1 MDKMRPARHSA
12 PEPLDPSV
20 PRDEVHL
27 AHRVVEER
35 LIAMHFQPIVD
46 VRDRTVFAQESLCR
60 PLSSSQFKSAQDLVS
75 AAVRAGRIGEL
86 GRLLR
91 AEAVKNCPNWPLFLN
106 IEPNEFDQGWLVRP
120 DDPVF
125 RHRLP
130 IYLEITET
138 APIKFF
144 DQCHS
149 VLAELRKKG
158 VLLAIDDLGA
168 GFSNLKYIAELEPD
182 MVKLDRELVHG
193 VRHGSR
199 EFGLLQGITRL
210 CHEMRAEVVAE
221 GVETPE
227 ELDAVVRAGVDYCQG
242 YLLARPAYR
251 PPAITWP
258 DLRCAAREPELQ
270 TDPASLESEIDEEPL
285 TPSGTAASNGQES
298 SEDKIIED
306 LELRL
311 QGVRGNL
318 ARSEELRR
326 ALSKRVRFL
335 SPGTSGASASG
346 TRPRPASSVSPS
358 HQPLN
363 SVPAH
368 TEDSA
373 GSRDRPTP
381 EISAVDPRRI
391 PLAAAVP
398 LSFLVGAL
406 VVLLLPLGRDPL
418 IPPVGLRTHPDS
430 AESTSATASG
440 PRVEPTTRPDRP
452 ADAALED
459 VKSGEEPEADPGEPP
474 DVRATTQIEAQIGA
488 WALAWMEHR
497 SEDYLSFYSLD
508 FRPSDGLRREAWE
521 AQRRE
526 RVGRRR
532 PISVILRD
540 PAVSLSGAEA
550 AQVTFLQSYES
561 DTYRDQVKKTL
572 ALVLEGGE
580 WKIVEE
586 RVEAP

>member
-1 MDKMRPARHSA
+1 MRLARHAA
-12 PEPLDPSV
+12 PEPLDHSV
-20 PRDEVHL
+20 PLDEVHL

-46 VRDRTVFAQESLCR
+46 IRHRRVFAQEALCR
-60 PLSSSQFKSAQDLVS
+60 PLSSSRFESPQNLVS

-86 GRLLR
+86 GRLQR
-91 AEAVKNCPNWPLFLN
+91 AKAVKNCPNWPLFLN
-106 IEPNEFDQGWLVRP
+106 VEPNEFDQGWLVRP

-149 VLAELRKKG
+149 VLGELRKKG

-182 MVKLDRELVHG
+182 MVKLDRQLVHG
-193 VRHGSR
+193 VRPGSR

-242 YLLARPAYR
+242 YLLARPASR
-251 PPAITWP
+251 PSEIKWP
-258 DLRCAAREPELQ
+258 DSRCAAGEPE
-270 TDPASLESEIDEEPL
+270 PRIDRSSPEEEMGKE
-285 TPSGTAASNGQES
+285 PSTTGRTAASNGHES
-298 SEDKIIED
+298 SAHEIIED

-318 ARSEELRR
+318 ARSEEMRR

-335 SPGTSGASASG
+335 SPGNAG
-346 TRPRPASSVSPS
+346 TRPRPASSAS
-358 HQPLN
+358 
-363 SVPAH
+363 PAH
-368 TEDSA
+368 HPLKAGPVRAEDPA
-373 GSRDRPTP
+373 EPPDRPAP
-381 EISAVDPRRI
+381 EIPALDLRRI

-398 LSFLVGAL
+398 LSFLLGAL
-406 VVLLLPLGRDPL
+406 VVLLLPLGGDSHLPL
-418 IPPVGLRTHPDS
+418 AGLEIQPDS
-430 AESTSATASG
+430 AQSTSPTASDQRAELTT
-440 PRVEPTTRPDRP
+440 PPARPT
-452 ADAALED
+452 DAARED
-459 VKSGEEPEADPGEPP
+459 VGLGEEAEADPGERLH
-474 DVRATTQIEAQIGA
+474 VQAATQIEAQIGA

-497 SEDYLSFYSLD
+497 SEDYLSFYSRD
-508 FRPSDGLRREAWE
+508 FQPSGGLRREAWE
-521 AQRRE
+521 EQRRE
-526 RVGRRR
+526 RVGRRG
-532 PISVILRD
+532 PISVMLRD
-540 PAVSLSGAEA
+540 PAVSLLGAEA
-550 AQVTFLQSYES
+550 ARVTFLQSYES
-561 DTYRDQVKKTL
+561 ETYRDQVIKTL
-572 ALVLEGGE
+572 ALVWEGGE
-580 WKIVEE
+580 WRIVEE
-586 RVEAP
+586 RVEAS